1 MNLTKAAKT
10 TETKAVE
17 HEQVHE
23 ELVQVLGGDAV
34 ARREVQ
40 DAVKVVQT
48 GKTFE
53 EVLAE
58 QPAFFT
64 PTEQL
69 QIKSALGDRK
79 LKVMSASRRTDPVF
93 LANDII
99 KFLEENAKKDFT
111 DPTRVN
117 VIEI

>member
-1 MNLTKAAKT
+1 M
-10 TETKAVE
+10 
-17 HEQVHE
+17 
-23 ELVQVLGGDAV
+23 VQDLGGDKI
-34 ARREVQ
+34 AREEVRE
-40 DAVKVVQT
+40 AIKVVQT

-58 QPAFFT
+58 QPTFFT

-69 QIKSALGDRK
+69 QIKSALGNRK

-93 LANDII
+93 LAKDIVR
-99 KFLEENAKKDFT
+99 FLEENAQKDFT